1 MDLTIK
7 EQLDAVTAEI
17 EAEQERW
24 KKANLPN
31 HGQMWRM
38 GDGEFQYHCHTEA
51 LVRLI
56 RDIVGED
63 KMNLVYKQVIL
74 EELKTMRGAAKQV
87 RSEAIRQSIVD
98 GINIIKPP
106 EI

>member
-1 MDLTIK
+1 MD
-7 EQLDAVTAEI
+7 ELDAVTAEI
-17 EAEQERW
+17 EAEQELW
-24 KKANLPN
+24 KEARLPAP
-31 HGQMWRM
+31 GQMWRM

-56 RDIVGED
+56 REIVGED

-74 EELKTMRGAAKQV
+74 EELKTMRRAAADV
-87 RSEAIRQSIVD
+87 RSQALRNAIVD
-98 GINIIKPP
+98 GIDVIRPP